1 MSDAKSPPFQ
11 KGHPFSAGFRKN
23 PEANRRGGKAAGAI
37 HARKIIYKQWRAK
50 AAAGKWRSLCRA
62 GVRALPLL
70 LVATFAHPVQAGTIP
85 PFRLIVPSRE
95 HSCSDT
101 TTTDIDFDRT
111 TIVVE
116 ARSWRSY
123 ILTFENI
130 PRDSAVTVGFTAGAG
145 WYRVSWRVS
154 EPGIIGCWSSPV
166 GMIAMGY

>member
-1 MSDAKSPPFQ
+1 MSDVKSPPFP
-11 KGHPFSAGFRKN
+11 KGTPFPSGFRRN

-37 HARKIIYKQWRAK
+37 HARKMIYKQWRAK

-70 LVATFAHPVQAGTIP
+70 LVAFLARPAHAGQIP

-101 TTTDIDFDRT
+101 TTIAIDYDRT

-123 ILTFENI
+123 VLTFPNV
-130 PRDSAVTVGFTAGAG
+130 PRDSAVTVAFTAGAG

-154 EPGIIGCWSSPV
+154 EPDIVGCWSPMV
-166 GMIAMGY
+166 GMVAVGF